1 MYNKWF
7 SNKVATQLD
16 QGVNSTEV
24 EINSKLSDL
33 KPLHASWIVDLYEHL
48 KKKNRDG
55 HKRFRFQGDF
65 RKFKILFK
73 VPKQCFLTKKRV
85 VY

>member
-48 KKKNRDG
+48 KKK
-55 HKRFRFQGDF
+55 K
-65 RKFKILFK
+65 KIGMVIKGFDSRGISENSKSFSKSLNNAF
-73 VPKQCFLTKKRV
+73 
-85 VY
+85 

>member
-48 KKKNRDG
+48 KKKIGMVIKGFDSRGISENS
-55 HKRFRFQGDF
+55 KSFSKSLNNAF
-65 RKFKILFK
+65 
-73 VPKQCFLTKKRV
+73 
-85 VY
+85 